1 MSTSSLSNTRAS
13 PSLYDT
19 PLRESTSPSTSVS
32 KKRKLGSGRGV
43 ASLTPDQLAKKRAND
58 REAQRAIR
66 ERTKSQIETL
76 EQRIEELTSQQPYQ
90 ELQNALRQRDAAQA
104 ENSEMRRRLA
114 TVIGMIQPLVAEQAA
129 GEYSTA
135 SQHAL
140 QYGPEHSNVSYP
152 PDAYHDDQTSTDP
165 GHQIAQ
171 AEATNTYSSSPSHVD
186 GNSLSNNERMWQSSR
201 IGLER
206 DHLQKN
212 LTLNGTERLSFN
224 FLLDRNTKRP
234 PTIPSRDDRVSPGS
248 FSNGNAISSAG
259 PYNHEQTPWTTLPKH
274 STPTCPLDE
283 ILTRFL
289 TQRQQEANRT
299 SQPAYPSV
307 SSLLNPT
314 RKNASTNPTHEV
326 DPLSQIMSE
335 IISKFPSICGLP
347 EQVATLYG
355 MFVLMRWMIHPTPS
369 NYDRI
374 PDWLSPRPSQ
384 LFTPHPIWI
393 DFLPWPR
400 LRDKLTQNHRNYPF
414 ENWFIPFTSEI
425 SINWPYEPTD
435 CLLLSSSSTSLAT
448 ASADS
453 AAVHDNMQGDGH
465 VDETPVV
472 NPVFERHVMRLEN
485 WSVGRTFV
493 DAFPELQDCV
503 KVKADGLRSSK

>member
-1 MSTSSLSNTRAS
+1 
-13 PSLYDT
+13 
-19 PLRESTSPSTSVS
+19 
-32 KKRKLGSGRGV
+32 
-43 ASLTPDQLAKKRAND
+43 
-58 REAQRAIR
+58 
-66 ERTKSQIETL
+66 
-76 EQRIEELTSQQPYQ
+76 
-90 ELQNALRQRDAAQA
+90 
-104 ENSEMRRRLA
+104 MRRRMA
-114 TVIGMIQPLVAEQAA
+114 AVIGMIQPLVAEHAA
-129 GEYSTA
+129 GQYSTA

-140 QYGPEHSNVSYP
+140 QYGPEHSNTSYP
-152 PDAYHDDQTSTDP
+152 PDTFPNDQSSPTR
-165 GHQIAQ
+165 GHHA
-171 AEATNTYSSSPSHVD
+171 APDEAANIYSSPASQPD
-186 GNSLSNNERMWQSSR
+186 GNNLSNNERMWQSSR

-206 DHLQKN
+206 DRLQKN

-224 FLLDRNTKRP
+224 FLLDANTKRP
-234 PTIPSRDDRVSPGS
+234 PTIPSRDDRTSPGS
-248 FSNGNAISSAG
+248 ASNGTTGGSAG
-259 PYNHEQTPWTTLPKH
+259 QYNHQQTPWTTLPKH

-289 TQRQQEANRT
+289 ISRQQEETRT

-307 SSLLNPT
+307 FSLLNPT
-314 RKNASTNPTHEV
+314 RNTTATNPIHEV

-335 IISKFPSICGLP
+335 IISKFPAICGLP

-369 NYDRI
+369 NYERI

-384 LFTPHPIWI
+384 LLTPHPIWI

-448 ASADS
+448 ASAES
-453 AAVHDNMQGDGH
+453 ASVHGNTPGDH
-465 VDETPVV
+465 TVDETPVI

-503 KVKADGLRSSK
+503 KVKVDGPRSNK